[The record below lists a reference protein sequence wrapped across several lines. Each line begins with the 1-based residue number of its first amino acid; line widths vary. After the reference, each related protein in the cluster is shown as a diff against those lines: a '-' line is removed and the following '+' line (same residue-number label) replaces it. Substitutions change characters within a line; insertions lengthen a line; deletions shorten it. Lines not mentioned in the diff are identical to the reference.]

1 MMISQAPGTP
11 PGLAARRAA
20 ADLLEGVLHRNR
32 PFDEHFDGG
41 HAQASLRTLSERD
54 RALTRRIVATSLR
67 KLGTLRKLIGDCLNQ
82 GLREKV
88 TAVFGLESA
97 LITGAA
103 QLLFLGIPDH
113 AAVDLSVRLV
123 QGDRSSA
130 RFAGV
135 VNAVLRRIARNGM
148 ERLAQLEP
156 MCLDTPPWLLARWVK
171 TYGEDIA
178 RAIAEANGREPP
190 LDLTVKSDPDRWAEQ
205 LQGRTLPTGSVRLA
219 AHGAISALPGYTD
232 GSWWV
237 QDAAAALP
245 VRLFGDV
252 RGRSVADLCAAPG
265 GKTSQL
271 ALAGAHV
278 TAIDRSEPRMARL
291 RENLARTGL
300 TAATVVASA
309 EQWTPDPAADSFDA
323 VLVDAPCTATG
334 TIRRHPDIPWRKVP
348 GDIAALA
355 AVQERLLGRAIDL
368 TKPGGIIVFCTCSL
382 EPEEGEHVVAAVMAR
397 DTRIRRRP
405 IAAAELSGLEGFV
418 TPEGDLRT
426 LPCQWPDSDPRMAGL
441 DGFFA
446 ARLDRL

>member
-1 MMISQAPGTP
+1 MMISQAPGAP

-135 VNAVLRRIARNGM
+135 VNAVLRQIARNGT

-219 AHGAISALPGYTD
+219 AHGPISALPGYTD
-232 GSWWV
+232 GSWSI

-300 TAATVVASA
+300 AAATVVASA
-309 EQWTPDPAADSFDA
+309 EQWTPEPAANSFDA
-323 VLVDAPCTATG
+323 ILVDAPCTATG
-334 TIRRHPDIPWRKVP
+334 TNTEASGYSMAQGTRRHRGTGRRPGTAARARHRSDQAWRHHRVLHMLIGTRGGRTCRGS
-348 GDIAALA
+348 GDGAGHSDSSPADRSGG
-355 AVQERLLGRAIDL
+355 AVRPRRVRH
-368 TKPGGIIVFCTCSL
+368 PGGGPAHLAV
-382 EPEEGEHVVAAVMAR
+382 PVA
-397 DTRIRRRP
+397 
-405 IAAAELSGLEGFV
+405 GF
-418 TPEGDLRT
+418 RS
-426 LPCQWPDSDPRMAGL
+426 PDGGL

>member
-1 MMISQAPGTP
+1 MTGRMRHQAEDYDNTWARDRSAIGGLLSLRDIRYTGHGATRGLRAVRSVSIMMFSQAPGTP

-135 VNAVLRRIARNGM
+135 VNAVLRRIARNGT

-156 MCLDTPPWLLARWVK
+156 MCLDTPAMV
-171 TYGEDIA
+171 I
-178 RAIAEANGREPP
+178 
-190 LDLTVKSDPDRWAEQ
+190 
-205 LQGRTLPTGSVRLA
+205 GSVGQNLW
-219 AHGAISALPGYTD
+219 GGYR
-232 GSWWV
+232 
-237 QDAAAALP
+237 A
-245 VRLFGDV
+245 RH
-252 RGRSVADLCAAPG
+252 RRS
-265 GKTSQL
+265 Q
-271 ALAGAHV
+271 
-278 TAIDRSEPRMARL
+278 RPR
-291 RENLARTGL
+291 
-300 TAATVVASA
+300 TAA
-309 EQWTPDPAADSFDA
+309 
-323 VLVDAPCTATG
+323 
-334 TIRRHPDIPWRKVP
+334 
-348 GDIAALA
+348 
-355 AVQERLLGRAIDL
+355 
-368 TKPGGIIVFCTCSL
+368 
-382 EPEEGEHVVAAVMAR
+382 
-397 DTRIRRRP
+397 
-405 IAAAELSGLEGFV
+405 
-418 TPEGDLRT
+418 
-426 LPCQWPDSDPRMAGL
+426 
-441 DGFFA
+441 
-446 ARLDRL
+446 